1 METLAAFLAS
11 QPLLALF
18 LVIGL
23 GYALGEVSLGGLA
36 LGVGAVLFVG
46 LAVGALVPGARPP
59 PLLGLL
65 GLVMF
70 LYGIGI
76 QYGRQFVAGLTGA
89 AGRRANL
96 LALLGLAAG
105 VVMALASIGA
115 GLPTTYVTGLF
126 AGAMTRHRGTPG
138 RDRGVGLAEPG
149 RRLQCGLPDRGDL
162 RPILCMY
169 LFQALLRPKVEA
181 PGLPGLSYAEI
192 AVRNPEVAD
201 RTLAEL
207 AARAACG
214 RSWSPPSASSTAT
227 SCRAT
232 SSSCTRTTCSLSRP
246 SPRPSW
252 RPLAAWWASWRP
264 CAWSRTAPTSTIC
277 ASSPPGGAWSGSG
290 SPLSRCPAAPATRS
304 SVSRRGD
311 TELLP
316 RPDLILEFGDRVGLL
331 CPREHHRAVRAYF
344 GNSIRGTA
352 EFSYVSVG
360 IGMATGSDRRTGA
373 VACSGYRHPLTRFRG
388 RPARGGPY
396 SGLSRPYHGAG
407 LDHAGLR
414 QPDFAA
420 ISALPLFLAQ
430 VGISSGLRFVTTV
443 QETGFLLLAWSAAIL
458 LAVVLTTLLVGHV
471 LKIAYDEL
479 LGIASG
485 GTGNPAILAYASRAV
500 PTDRPDIGYALI
512 FPGATLVKIVVVNV
526 LTALFLK

>member
-1 METLAAFLAS
+1 MGTLAAFLAS

-46 LAVGALVPGARPP
+46 LAVGALVPGVAPP

-76 QYGRQFVAGLTGA
+76 QHGRQFVAGLTGA

-105 VVMALASIGA
+105 VVVALASIGA
-115 GLPTTYVTGLF
+115 GLPATYVTGLF
-126 AGAMTRHRGTPG
+126 AGAMTSTAALQAAIEVSGSQDPAVG
-138 RDRGVGLAEPG
+138 YSVAYPIGVIG
-149 RRLQCGLPDRGDL
+149 
-162 RPILCMY
+162 PILCMY

-181 PGLPGLSYAEI
+181 PGLQGLSYAEI
-192 AVRNPEVAD
+192 AVRNPEVAG

-207 AARAACG
+207 AARLPAGVMVTAV
-214 RSWSPPSASSTAT
+214 RQQHRNLVPRDELVLREDDVLLVEAETSALVETARRMLGELAPMRMAKD
-227 SCRAT
+227 RADLDYL
-232 SSSCTRTTCSLSRP
+232 RVFASRK
-246 SPRPSW
+246 SVVGLQ
-252 RPLAAWWASWRP
+252 LAALSV
-264 CAWSRTAPTSTIC
+264 
-277 ASSPPGGAWSGSG
+277 PGGAGH
-290 SPLSRCPAAPATRS
+290 
-304 SVSRRGD
+304 SVVHLRRGD

-331 CPREHHRAVRAYF
+331 CPREHHGKVRAYF
-344 GNSIRGTA
+344 GDSIRGTA

-360 IGMATGSDRRTGA
+360 IGMALGVIVGLVPVPVPGIGTLSLGTA
-373 VACSGYRHPLTRFRG
+373 
-388 RPARGGPY
+388 GGPLVVALLLGY
-396 SGLSRPYHGAG
+396 LGRTAG
-407 LDHAGLR
+407 LVWTMPASANLTLRNFGLT
-414 QPDFAA
+414 
-420 ISALPLFLAQ
+420 LFLAQ
-430 VGISSGLRFVTTV
+430 VGMSSGPRFVTTV
-443 QETGFLLLAWSAAIL
+443 QETGFLFLAWGAAIL

-485 GTGNPAILAYASRAV
+485 VTGNPAILAYASRAV

-526 LTALFLK
+526 LTALFLR